1 MALNGGSSH
10 PRVCQA
16 LSAMLCKN
24 ALNPA
29 DITVVNIYWIFFLFF
44 TFNSFLN
51 LIFQLYK
58 IYQSSDTPPV
68 EFLRIP
74 QFLDLLL
81 DALFKPGSKLQVEHK
96 PKYIFLLAYASSV
109 YETYKKSVR
118 KSVNKDELKG
128 TIQAI
133 EKVSIICGENKGSS
147 ELLLD
152 LNVLF
157 QCIRYPVVSLGVIL
171 WVKSVVLERN
181 YFQLSTE
188 HTPLHLA
195 LLDEV
200 TTCHITLHSKVLEL
214 YINLFESPQ
223 DDLDVLVQLEM
234 KKMLLDRMVHLLSRG
249 CVVPVINY
257 IKNCW
262 ARQDTDMSLIRY
274 FVTEVLDVIS
284 PPYTAEFIQF
294 FYPLVSNEEVTGNM
308 RNENENAL
316 VLQFLSKYQIPI
328 WLIIINISFHLG
340 HCKSNHSS
348 VLNALN

>member
-1 MALNGGSSH
+1 M
-10 PRVCQA
+10 
-16 LSAMLCKN
+16 
-24 ALNPA
+24 
-29 DITVVNIYWIFFLFF
+29 
-44 TFNSFLN
+44 
-51 LIFQLYK
+51 
-58 IYQSSDTPPV
+58 
-68 EFLRIP
+68 
-74 QFLDLLL
+74 

-118 KSVNKDELKG
+118 KNVNKDELKG

-171 WVKSVVLERN
+171 WVKSVVLEKN

-200 TTCHITLHSKVLEL
+200 TTCHTTLHSKVLGL

-284 PPYTAEFIQF
+284 PPYTAEFIQL

-316 VLQFLSKYQIPI
+316 VLQFLSKYKIFI
-328 WLIIINISFHLG
+328 WLIIINISFHFT
-340 HCKSNHSS
+340 
-348 VLNALN
+348 